1 MSSPYLLLRDDALK
15 FILIFRNLYWVMV
28 FRAFQGQMAC
38 PECLASRDHKDPKEG
53 KAQKDRSVTRDR
65 KECRVQE
72 ETEDAK
78 GLQGKADPEESRE

>member
-1 MSSPYLLLRDDALK
+1 
-15 FILIFRNLYWVMV
+15 
-28 FRAFQGQMAC
+28 MAC